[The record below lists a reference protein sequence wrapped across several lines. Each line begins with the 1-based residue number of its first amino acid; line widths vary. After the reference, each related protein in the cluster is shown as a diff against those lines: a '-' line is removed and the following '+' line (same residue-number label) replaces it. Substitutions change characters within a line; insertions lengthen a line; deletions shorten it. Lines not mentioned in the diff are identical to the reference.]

1 MSLISLDI
9 SAFPQSFRSMFVS
22 AINFQKFSIFSPI
35 FPISYFLII
44 GDIFL
49 KDILGQIIFA
59 VMRLVWKFW
68 TALIVYGKFVSKAF

>member
-49 KDILGQIIFA
+49 VIFLKDIFATWISWTCYLGQIIFA
-59 VMRLVWKFW
+59 VMRLVWKF
-68 TALIVYGKFVSKAF
+68 